1 MVKKGMS
8 MKAETFSLKPVS
20 KRTSV
25 VASVACAI
33 ALSLSSATFASADN
47 PLTLWYNTDAGSEFT
62 NALPIGNGYMGAI
75 IYGGVEKDYIG
86 LNESTVWSGGPGDNN
101 KAGAADHLK
110 DARDAMFR
118 GDYKTAESIVNQYMI
133 GPGPASF
140 QPVGDLVIS
149 TSHKGAT
156 NYRRELDLKTAI
168 AKTTYSV
175 GGVKH
180 SREYFA
186 SYPDHVI
193 VVHLSAD
200 KGGSVSFGATMT
212 TPHNNKKMS
221 DDGKTLIYDVTV
233 NSIKFQNR
241 LTVVADGG
249 KVSVG
254 GGNISVEGA
263 NSATLILTTG
273 TNFKSFNDVSADP
286 SAIAAD
292 IMSKVAKKSYEEILN
307 DHLADYQAI
316 FNRVKIDLGAADAS
330 AGDVTSARVKNFN
343 STNDASLVE
352 LHYQYGR
359 YLLIASSRKGGQ
371 PANLQGIW
379 NKDTNPIW
387 GSKYTTN
394 INLEMNYWPVET
406 ANLGECVWP
415 LIDKIKSMVPQGE
428 KTAKVHWGVSEGWVE
443 HHNTDLWNRSAPIDG
458 AWGLWPT
465 GAGWLSTHL
474 WEHFLFNPTDKAYL
488 QDVYSTMKGAA
499 LFFVNSLVEE
509 PETGNKYLVTA
520 PSDSPENDHGG
531 INVCFGPTMD
541 NQIIRDVLNQ
551 TIEASKILG
560 VDEDVRAKMEATV
573 KRLPPTKTGKYGQIT
588 EWLQDWDD
596 PNNKNRHISHL
607 YGLFPSAQITPE
619 ETPDLVKGALVT
631 LQQRGDDATGW
642 SLAWKINFWAR
653 VHDGDHAYKMIRM
666 LLTPDKTY
674 NNLFDAHPPFQIDG
688 NFGAVSGVNEMLM
701 QSHNNRINLLPALP
715 SQWKDGSIKGIRA
728 RGGFEVDSMAW
739 KGGKLAYVAI
749 KSLVGEKL
757 NVVYGGNTATF
768 STVPGS
774 VYEFDGNLKLTNQPF
789 EPAEIPA
796 KIQAEN
802 YVAMEGVQ
810 IELDESGEPNLG
822 WINDGDWS
830 SYLVKVPAAGTYK
843 FTARVATG
851 SETASTVTIA
861 DSAGKALG
869 SFKVDPEKSKGWNDW
884 YVAETSI
891 SLPAGEQKIMLQYNG
906 EDTYLLNIDWLEL
919 AADATTI
926 AAKNIAMDFGVQ
938 LVRMSRASL
947 AFMVNVPAGKLFT
960 VTLMD
965 MNGVKVSSHQG
976 SGAGLVEFG
985 DAVPLSAGNYIAVV
999 KCESRR
1005 QTLKVYVH

>member
-1 MVKKGMS
+1 MH
-8 MKAETFSLKPVS
+8 FFKPVL
-20 KRTSV
+20 RTVAALACVFSV
-25 VASVACAI
+25 TAMAGE
-33 ALSLSSATFASADN
+33 N
-47 PLTLWYNTDAGSEFT
+47 PLVLWYDSDAGSEFT
-62 NALPIGNGYMGAI
+62 NALPIGNGYMGGL
-75 IYGGVEKDYIG
+75 IYGGVTKDYIG

-101 KAGAADHLK
+101 KQGAASHLK

-140 QPVGDLVIS
+140 QPVGDLIIS
-149 TSHKGAT
+149 TSHSGSS

-168 AKTTYSV
+168 AKTTYTHS
-175 GGVKH
+175 GVNHK
-180 SREYFA
+180 REYFA

-200 KGGSVSFGATMT
+200 KNGSVSFGATMT
-212 TPHNNKKMS
+212 TPHNNKRMS
-221 DDGKTLIYDVTV
+221 NDGNTLIYDVTV

-241 LTVVADGG
+241 LNVFTDGG
-249 KVSVG
+249 TVSVAN
-254 GGNISVEGA
+254 GNINVEGA
-263 NSATLILTTG
+263 NSATLVLTTA
-273 TNFKSFNDVSADP
+273 TNFKAYNDVSGDP
-286 SAIAAD
+286 GAIAAE
-292 IMSKVAKKSYEEILN
+292 IMSKVKGKSYEDLLAT
-307 DHLADYQAI
+307 HLKDYQTI
-316 FNRVKIDLGAADAS
+316 FNRVSLNLGEADKSAS
-330 AGDVTSARVKNFN
+330 DITSTRVKNFN
-343 STNDASLVE
+343 STNDPSLVE

-415 LIDKIKSMVPQGE
+415 LIDKIKAMVPQGE
-428 KTAKVHWGVSEGWVE
+428 KTAKVHWGVDEGWVE

-458 AWGLWPT
+458 AWGLWPS

-541 NQIIRDVLNQ
+541 NQIIRDVLNY

-596 PNNKNRHISHL
+596 PSNHNRHISHL

-619 ETPDLVKGALVT
+619 ETPDLIKGARVT
-631 LQQRGDDATGW
+631 LEQRGDDATGW

-653 VHDGDHAYKMIRM
+653 MHDGDHAYKMIRM
-666 LLTPDKTY
+666 LLTPSKTY

-688 NFGAVSGVNEMLM
+688 NFGAVSGVNEMLL
-701 QSHNNRINLLPALP
+701 QSHNNRIQILPALP
-715 SQWKDGSIKGIRA
+715 SQWANGSVKGIRA
-728 RGGFEVDSMAW
+728 RGGFEIDSMAW
-739 KGGKLAYVAI
+739 KGGKLTYLSI
-749 KSLVGEKL
+749 KSDVGQTL
-757 NVVYGGNTATF
+757 NIVNGTNTFTTT
-768 STVPGS
+768 TVPGK
-774 VYEFDGNLKLTNQPF
+774 VYEFDGNLKLTNQPY
-789 EPAEIPA
+789 EPVEVPGKIEAES
-796 KIQAEN
+796 
-802 YVAMEGVQ
+802 YVAMDGVQ
-810 IELDESGEPNLG
+810 IEPDESGVPNLG

-830 SYLVKVPAAGTYK
+830 SYLVKIPSAGTYTL
-843 FTARVATG
+843 TARVATA
-851 SETASTVTIA
+851 SEEESTITVT
-861 DSAGKALG
+861 DSAGKVLG
-869 SFKVDPEKSKGWNDW
+869 SITVDPSKTDGWNDW
-884 YVAETSI
+884 YEAKG
-891 SLPAGEQKIMLQYNG
+891 SLDLAAGEQKLVFTYNG
-906 EDTYLLNIDWLEL
+906 GDTYLMNVDWYEIK
-919 AADATTI
+919 ADATSIMSAHTDVS
-926 AAKNIAMDFGVQ
+926 M
-938 LVRMSRASL
+938 LSVREIRMAHASI
-947 AFMVNVPAGKLFT
+947 AFMVDVPMGNNFTAVLYDINGHLVAKKAGT
-960 VTLMD
+960 GP
-965 MNGVKVSSHQG
+965 GV
-976 SGAGLVEFG
+976 VEFSSLKPG
-985 DAVPLSAGNYIAVV
+985 IYLAQVRCGSASKLV
-999 KCESRR
+999 KMKA
-1005 QTLKVYVH
+1005 L

>member
-1 MVKKGMS
+1 MH
-8 MKAETFSLKPVS
+8 FFKPVL
-20 KRTSV
+20 RTVAALACVISV
-25 VASVACAI
+25 TAMAGE
-33 ALSLSSATFASADN
+33 N
-47 PLTLWYNTDAGSEFT
+47 PLVLWYDSDAGSEFT
-62 NALPIGNGYMGAI
+62 NALPIGNGYMGGL
-75 IYGGVEKDYIG
+75 IYGGVTKDYIG

-101 KAGAADHLK
+101 KQGAASHLK

-140 QPVGDLVIS
+140 QPVGDLIIS
-149 TSHKGAT
+149 TSHSGSS

-168 AKTTYSV
+168 AKTTYTHS
-175 GGVKH
+175 GVNHK
-180 SREYFA
+180 REYFA

-200 KGGSVSFGATMT
+200 KNGSVSFGATMT
-212 TPHNNKKMS
+212 TPHNNKRMS
-221 DDGKTLIYDVTV
+221 NDGNTLIYDVTV

-241 LTVVADGG
+241 LNVFTDGG
-249 KVSVG
+249 TVSVVN
-254 GGNISVEGA
+254 GNINVEGA
-263 NSATLILTTG
+263 NSATLVLTTA
-273 TNFKSFNDVSADP
+273 TNFKAYNDVSGDP
-286 SAIAAD
+286 GAIAAE
-292 IMSKVAKKSYEEILN
+292 IMSKVKGKSYEDLLVA
-307 DHLADYQAI
+307 HLKDYQTI
-316 FNRVKIDLGAADAS
+316 FNRVSLNLGEADKSAS
-330 AGDVTSARVKNFN
+330 DITSTRVKNFN
-343 STNDASLVE
+343 STNDPSLVE

-415 LIDKIKSMVPQGE
+415 LIDKIKAMVPQGE
-428 KTAKVHWGVSEGWVE
+428 KTAKVHWGVDEGWVE

-458 AWGLWPT
+458 AWGLWPS

-541 NQIIRDVLNQ
+541 NQIIRDVLNY

-596 PNNKNRHISHL
+596 PSNHNRHISHL

-619 ETPDLVKGALVT
+619 ETPDLIKGARVT
-631 LQQRGDDATGW
+631 LEQRGDDATGW

-653 VHDGDHAYKMIRM
+653 MHDGDHAYKMIRM
-666 LLTPDKTY
+666 LLTPSKTY

-688 NFGAVSGVNEMLM
+688 NFGAVSGVNEMLL
-701 QSHNNRINLLPALP
+701 QSHNNRIQILPALP
-715 SQWKDGSIKGIRA
+715 SQWANGSVKGIRA
-728 RGGFEVDSMAW
+728 RGGFEIDSMAW
-739 KGGKLAYVAI
+739 KGGKLTYLSI
-749 KSLVGEKL
+749 KSDVGQTL
-757 NVVYGGNTATF
+757 NIVNGTNTFTTT
-768 STVPGS
+768 TVPGK
-774 VYEFDGNLKLTNQPF
+774 VYEFDGNLKLTNQPY
-789 EPAEIPA
+789 EPVEVPGKIEAES
-796 KIQAEN
+796 
-802 YVAMEGVQ
+802 YVAMDGVQ
-810 IELDESGEPNLG
+810 IEPDESGVPNLG

-830 SYLVKVPAAGTYK
+830 SYLVKIPSAGTYTL
-843 FTARVATG
+843 TARVATA
-851 SETASTVTIA
+851 SEEESTITVT
-861 DSAGKALG
+861 DTAGKVLG
-869 SFKVDPEKSKGWNDW
+869 SITVDPSKTDGWNDW
-884 YVAETSI
+884 YEAKGT
-891 SLPAGEQKIMLQYNG
+891 LNLAAGEQKLVFTYNG
-906 EDTYLLNIDWLEL
+906 GDTYLMNVDWYEIK
-919 AADATTI
+919 ADATSIMSAQT
-926 AAKNIAMDFGVQ
+926 AVSM
-938 LVRMSRASL
+938 LSVREIRMAHASI
-947 AFMVNVPAGKLFT
+947 AFMVDVPMGNNFTAVLYDINGHLVAKKAGT
-960 VTLMD
+960 GP
-965 MNGVKVSSHQG
+965 GV
-976 SGAGLVEFG
+976 VEFSSLKPG
-985 DAVPLSAGNYIAVV
+985 IYLAQVRCGSASKLV
-999 KCESRR
+999 KMKA
-1005 QTLKVYVH
+1005 L

>member
-1 MVKKGMS
+1 MFKNKLGA
-8 MKAETFSLKPVS
+8 KFF
-20 KRTSV
+20 RG
-25 VASVACAI
+25 
-33 ALSLSSATFASADN
+33 ALSIGLVAFTSAFADADN
-47 PLTLWYNTDAGSEFT
+47 PLLLWYNTDAGSEFT
-62 NALPIGNGYMGAI
+62 NALPIGNGYMGGL

-101 KAGAADHLK
+101 KNGAADHLK

-118 GDYKTAESIVNQYMI
+118 GDYKAAESIVNQFMI

-149 TSHKGAT
+149 TSHKGAGD
-156 NYRRELDLKTAI
+156 YRRELDLKTAI

-180 SREYFA
+180 TREYFA

-200 KGGSVSFGATMT
+200 KDGFVSFGATMT
-212 TPHNNKKMS
+212 TPHGNKKMS
-221 DDGKTLIYDVTV
+221 NDGNTLIFDVTV

-249 KVSVG
+249 KVSTG
-254 GGNISVEGA
+254 GGNINVEGA

-273 TNFKSFNDVSADP
+273 TNFKSFKDVSGDP
-286 SAIAAD
+286 GAIAEE
-292 IMSKVAKKSYEEILN
+292 IMAKVSKKSYEEILN
-307 DHLADYQAI
+307 DHLKDYQTI
-316 FNRVKIDLGAADAS
+316 FNRVKLDLGPADAS
-330 AGDVTSARVKNFN
+330 AGDVTSSRVKNFN
-343 STNDASLVE
+343 SSNDPSLVE

-359 YLLIASSRKGGQ
+359 YLLISSSRKGGQ

-394 INLEMNYWPVET
+394 INLEMNYWPAET
-406 ANLGECVWP
+406 ANLDECVWP
-415 LIDKIKSMVPQGE
+415 LIDKVKSMVEQGE

-474 WEHFLFNPTDKAYL
+474 WEHFLFNPTDKEYL
-488 QDVYSTMKGAA
+488 KDVYPTMKGAA

-560 VDEDVRAKMEATV
+560 VDEDVREKMEATV

-596 PNNKNRHISHL
+596 PNNHNRHISHL
-607 YGLFPSAQITPE
+607 YGLFPSAQITPD
-619 ETPDLVKGALVT
+619 ETPDLAKGARVT
-631 LQQRGDDATGW
+631 LEQRGDDATGW

-653 VHDGDHAYKMIRM
+653 MHDGDHAYKMIRM

-688 NFGAVSGVNEMLM
+688 NFGAVSGVNEMLI
-701 QSHNNRINLLPALP
+701 QSHNNKIQMLPALP
-715 SQWKDGSIKGIRA
+715 SQWKNGSAKGIRA
-728 RGGFEVDSMAW
+728 RGGFEIDSLAW
-739 KGGKLAYVAI
+739 KDGKLAFVAI
-749 KSLVGEKL
+749 KSLFGEEL
-757 NVVYGGNTATF
+757 NLVSGSNTAKFT
-768 STVPGS
+768 TIPGA

-789 EPAEIPA
+789 EPVEIPG
-796 KIQAEN
+796 KIQAES
-802 YVAMEGVQ
+802 YVAMDGVQ
-810 IELDESGEPNLG
+810 IEDDSLGVTNLG

-830 SYLVKVPAAGTYK
+830 RYSVKVPADGKYIFRASVGTAAEEK
-843 FTARVATG
+843 
-851 SETASTVTIA
+851 STITIM
-861 DSAGKALG
+861 DSTEKTLG
-869 SFKVDPEKSKGWNDW
+869 TIEVDPSKSSNWNDW
-884 YVAETSI
+884 YTAETVVELSK
-891 SLPAGEQKIMLQYNG
+891 GEQDLILKYNG
-906 EDTYLLNIDWLEL
+906 ESEYLMNIDWIEL
-919 AADATTI
+919 AASTDAI
-926 AAKNIAMDFGVQ
+926 REVDVASALDVRE
-938 LVRMSRASL
+938 VRMSRASIAL
-947 AFMVNVPAGKLFT
+947 SVNVPKGRFFSAMLY
-960 VTLMD
+960 D
-965 MNGVKVSSHQG
+965 ANGHLVATRTQQSS
-976 SGAGLVEFG
+976 GLVEFDG
-985 DAVPLSAGNYIAVV
+985 SYSGVYIAVIRSGSLQKV
-999 KCESRR
+999 
-1005 QTLKVYVH
+1005 LKIKAL

>member
-1 MVKKGMS
+1 MH
-8 MKAETFSLKPVS
+8 FFKPVL
-20 KRTSV
+20 RTVAALACVISV
-25 VASVACAI
+25 TAMAGE
-33 ALSLSSATFASADN
+33 N
-47 PLTLWYNTDAGSEFT
+47 PLVLWYDSDAGSEFT
-62 NALPIGNGYMGAI
+62 NALPIGNGYMGGL
-75 IYGGVEKDYIG
+75 IYGGVTKDYIG

-101 KAGAADHLK
+101 KQGAASHLK

-140 QPVGDLVIS
+140 QPVGDLIIS
-149 TSHKGAT
+149 TSHSGSS

-168 AKTTYSV
+168 AKTTYTHS
-175 GGVKH
+175 GVKH
-180 SREYFA
+180 TREYFA

-200 KGGSVSFGATMT
+200 KNGSVSFGATMT
-212 TPHNNKKMS
+212 TPHNNKRMS
-221 DDGKTLIYDVTV
+221 NDGNTLIYDVTV

-241 LTVVADGG
+241 LNVFTDGG
-249 KVSVG
+249 TVSVAN
-254 GGNISVEGA
+254 GNINVEGA
-263 NSATLILTTG
+263 NSATLVLTTA
-273 TNFKSFNDVSADP
+273 TNFKAYNDVSGDP
-286 SAIAAD
+286 GAIAAE
-292 IMSKVAKKSYEEILN
+292 IMSKVKGKSYEDLLAA
-307 DHLADYQAI
+307 HLKDYQTI
-316 FNRVKIDLGAADAS
+316 FNRVSLNLGEADKSAS
-330 AGDVTSARVKNFN
+330 DITSTRVKNFN
-343 STNDASLVE
+343 STNDPSLVE

-415 LIDKIKSMVPQGE
+415 LIDKIKAMVPQGE
-428 KTAKVHWGVSEGWVE
+428 KTAKVHWGVDEGWVE

-458 AWGLWPT
+458 AWGLWPS

-541 NQIIRDVLNQ
+541 NQIIRDVLNY

-596 PNNKNRHISHL
+596 PSNHNRHISHL

-619 ETPDLVKGALVT
+619 ETPDLIKGARVT
-631 LQQRGDDATGW
+631 LEQRGDDATGW

-653 VHDGDHAYKMIRM
+653 MHDGDHAYKMIRM
-666 LLTPDKTY
+666 LLTPSKTY

-688 NFGAVSGVNEMLM
+688 NFGAVSGVNEMLL
-701 QSHNNRINLLPALP
+701 QSHNNRIQILPALP
-715 SQWKDGSIKGIRA
+715 SQWANGSVKGIRA
-728 RGGFEVDSMAW
+728 RGGFEIDSMAW
-739 KGGKLAYVAI
+739 KGGKLTYLSI
-749 KSLVGEKL
+749 KSDVGQTL
-757 NVVYGGNTATF
+757 NIVNGTNTFTTT
-768 STVPGS
+768 TVPGK
-774 VYEFDGNLKLTNQPF
+774 VYEFDGNLKLTNQPY
-789 EPAEIPA
+789 EPVEVPGKIEAES
-796 KIQAEN
+796 
-802 YVAMEGVQ
+802 YVAMDGVQ
-810 IELDESGEPNLG
+810 IEPDESGVPNLG

-830 SYLVKVPAAGTYK
+830 SYLVKIPSAGTYTL
-843 FTARVATG
+843 TARVATA
-851 SETASTVTIA
+851 SEEESTITVT
-861 DSAGKALG
+861 DTAGKVLG
-869 SFKVDPEKSKGWNDW
+869 SITVDPSKTDGWNDW
-884 YVAETSI
+884 YETKG
-891 SLPAGEQKIMLQYNG
+891 SLDLAAGEQKLVFTYNG
-906 EDTYLLNIDWLEL
+906 GDMYLMNVDWYEIK
-919 AADATTI
+919 ADATSIMSAHTDVS
-926 AAKNIAMDFGVQ
+926 M
-938 LVRMSRASL
+938 LSVREIRMAHASI
-947 AFMVNVPAGKLFT
+947 AFMVDVPMGNNFTAVLYDINGHLVAKKAGT
-960 VTLMD
+960 GP
-965 MNGVKVSSHQG
+965 GV
-976 SGAGLVEFG
+976 VEFSSLKPG
-985 DAVPLSAGNYIAVV
+985 IYLAQVRCGSASKLV
-999 KCESRR
+999 KMKA
-1005 QTLKVYVH
+1005 L

>member
-1 MVKKGMS
+1 MGFVKRFA
-8 MKAETFSLKPVS
+8 AEFF
-20 KRTSV
+20 
-25 VASVACAI
+25 C
-33 ALSLSSATFASADN
+33 LSSLVLGTVVPVQAEN
-47 PLTLWYNTDAGSEFT
+47 PLTLWYNTDAGTEFT
-62 NALPIGNGYMGAI
+62 DALPIGNGYMGGL
-75 IYGGVEKDYIG
+75 IYGGVTKDYIG

-101 KAGAADHLK
+101 KQGAANYLK
-110 DARDAMFR
+110 DARDALFR
-118 GDYKTAESIVNQYMI
+118 GDYRTAESIVNDRMI

-140 QPVGDLVIS
+140 QPVGDLVIT
-149 TSHKGAT
+149 TSHTGAGD
-156 NYRRELDLKTAI
+156 YRRELDLRTAI

-180 SREYFA
+180 TREYFA

-200 KGGSVSFGATMT
+200 KDGSVSFGATMT
-212 TPHNNKKMS
+212 TPHRSNSMS
-221 DDGKTLIYDVTV
+221 SEGNTLIYDVTV

-241 LTVVADGG
+241 LNVFADGG
-249 KVSVG
+249 KVSVS

-263 NSATLILTTG
+263 NSATLVLTTA
-273 TNFKSFNDVSADP
+273 TNFKAFDDVTGNP
-286 SAIAAD
+286 GAIAAD
-292 IMSKVAKKSYEEILN
+292 IMSKVKGKSYEELKAT
-307 DHLADYQAI
+307 HLEDYQTI
-316 FNRVKIDLGAADAS
+316 FNRVTLNLGEADKS
-330 AGDVTSARVKNFN
+330 AGDITSSRVKNFN
-343 STNDASLVE
+343 STNDPSLVE

-428 KTAKVHWGVSEGWVE
+428 KTAKVHWGVDEGWVE
-443 HHNTDLWNRSAPIDG
+443 HHNTDLWNRTAPIDG
-458 AWGLWPT
+458 AWGLWPS

-531 INVCFGPTMD
+531 YNVCFGPTMD
-541 NQIIRDVLNQ
+541 NQIIRDVLNY

-619 ETPDLVKGALVT
+619 ETPDLIEGARVT
-631 LQQRGDDATGW
+631 LEQRGDDATGW

-653 VHDGDHAYKMIRM
+653 MHDGDHAYKMIRM
-666 LLTPDKTY
+666 LLTPGKTY

-701 QSHNNRINLLPALP
+701 QSHNGRINLLPALP

-728 RGGFEVDSMAW
+728 RGGFEIDSMAW
-739 KGGKLAYVAI
+739 KGGKLAYISI
-749 KSLVGEKL
+749 KSLVGQTL
-757 NVVYGGNTATF
+757 NVVNGSNTYST
-768 STVPGS
+768 STVPGK

-789 EPAEIPA
+789 EAIELPG
-796 KIQAEN
+796 KIQAES
-802 YVAMEGVQ
+802 YIAMDGVQ
-810 IELDESGEPNLG
+810 IEPDESGEPNLG

-830 SYLVKVPAAGTYK
+830 SYLVKVPSAGTYK
-843 FTARVATG
+843 VRARVASG
-851 SETASTVTIA
+851 SEEKSTVVIA
-861 DSAGKALG
+861 DSAGNALG
-869 SFKVDPEKSKGWNDW
+869 SLTVDPAKTTGWNDW
-884 YVAETSI
+884 YETETEI
-891 SLPAGEQKIMLQYNG
+891 ELPAGEQTLVLQYSGG
-906 EDTYLLNIDWLEL
+906 ESYLLNIDWFELES
-919 AADATTI
+919 AASTTVI
-926 AAKNIAMDFGVQ
+926 EERVPVTLSVHEVK
-938 LVRMSRASL
+938 MSRATL
-947 AFMVNVPAGKLFT
+947 ALMVNVPGNKAYTAMLY
-960 VTLMD
+960 D
-965 MNGVKVSSHQG
+965 ANGHLVSRKARSG
-976 SGAGLVEFG
+976 SGVVEFASLKSG
-985 DAVPLSAGNYIAVV
+985 VYVAVV
-999 KCESRR
+999 RCGSASKVLKIR
-1005 QTLKVYVH
+1005 TL

>member
-1 MVKKGMS
+1 MH
-8 MKAETFSLKPVS
+8 FFKPVL
-20 KRTSV
+20 RTVAALACVISV
-25 VASVACAI
+25 TAMAGE
-33 ALSLSSATFASADN
+33 N
-47 PLTLWYNTDAGSEFT
+47 PLVLWYDSDAGSEFT
-62 NALPIGNGYMGAI
+62 NALPIGNGYMGGL
-75 IYGGVEKDYIG
+75 IYGGVTKDYIG

-101 KAGAADHLK
+101 KQGAASHLK

-140 QPVGDLVIS
+140 QPVGDLIIS
-149 TSHKGAT
+149 TSHSGSS

-168 AKTTYSV
+168 AKTTYTHS
-175 GGVKH
+175 GVKH
-180 SREYFA
+180 TREYFA

-200 KGGSVSFGATMT
+200 KNGSVSFGATMT
-212 TPHNNKKMS
+212 TPHNSKRMS
-221 DDGKTLIYDVTV
+221 NDGNTLIYDVTV

-241 LTVVADGG
+241 LNVFADGG
-249 KVSVG
+249 KVSVSN
-254 GGNISVEGA
+254 GNINVEGA
-263 NSATLILTTG
+263 NSATLVITTA
-273 TNFKSFNDVSADP
+273 TNFKAYNDVTGDP
-286 SAIAAD
+286 GAIAAE
-292 IMSKVAKKSYEEILN
+292 IMSKVKGKSYEDLKAA
-307 DHLADYQAI
+307 HLADYQAI
-316 FNRVKIDLGAADAS
+316 FNRVTLNLGEADKS
-330 AGDVTSARVKNFN
+330 AGDITSTRVKNFN
-343 STNDASLVE
+343 STNDPSLVE

-415 LIDKIKSMVPQGE
+415 LIDKIKAMVPQGE
-428 KTAKVHWGVSEGWVE
+428 KTAKVHWGVDEGWVE

-458 AWGLWPT
+458 AWGLWPS

-541 NQIIRDVLNQ
+541 NQIIRDVLNY

-560 VDEDVRAKMEATV
+560 VDEDIRAKMEATV

-596 PNNKNRHISHL
+596 PSNHNRHISHL

-619 ETPDLVKGALVT
+619 ETPDLIKGARVT
-631 LQQRGDDATGW
+631 LEQRGDDATGW

-653 VHDGDHAYKMIRM
+653 MHDGDHAYKMIRM
-666 LLTPDKTY
+666 LLTPSKTY

-688 NFGAVSGVNEMLM
+688 NFGAVSGVNEMLL
-701 QSHNNRINLLPALP
+701 QSHNNRIQILPALP
-715 SQWKDGSIKGIRA
+715 SQWANGSVKGIRA
-728 RGGFEVDSMAW
+728 RGGFEIDSMAW
-739 KGGKLAYVAI
+739 KGGKLTYLSI
-749 KSLVGEKL
+749 KSDVGQTL
-757 NVVYGGNTATF
+757 NIVNGTNTFTTT
-768 STVPGS
+768 TVPGK
-774 VYEFDGNLKLTNQPF
+774 VYEFDGNLKLTNQPY
-789 EPAEIPA
+789 EPVEVPGKIEAES
-796 KIQAEN
+796 
-802 YVAMEGVQ
+802 YVAMDGVQ
-810 IELDESGEPNLG
+810 IEPDESGVPNLG

-830 SYLVKVPAAGTYK
+830 SYLVKIPSAGTYTL
-843 FTARVATG
+843 TARVATA
-851 SETASTVTIA
+851 SEEESTITVT
-861 DSAGKALG
+861 DSAGKVLG
-869 SFKVDPEKSKGWNDW
+869 SITVDPSKTDGWNDW
-884 YVAETSI
+884 YEAKG
-891 SLPAGEQKIMLQYNG
+891 SLDLAAGEQKLVFTYNG
-906 EDTYLLNIDWLEL
+906 GDTYLMNVDWYEIK
-919 AADATTI
+919 ADATSIMSAHTDVS
-926 AAKNIAMDFGVQ
+926 M
-938 LVRMSRASL
+938 LSVREIRMAHASI
-947 AFMVNVPAGKLFT
+947 AFMVDVPMGNNFTAVLYDINGHLVAKKAGT
-960 VTLMD
+960 GP
-965 MNGVKVSSHQG
+965 GV
-976 SGAGLVEFG
+976 VEFSSLKPG
-985 DAVPLSAGNYIAVV
+985 IYLAQVRCGSASKLV
-999 KCESRR
+999 KMKA
-1005 QTLKVYVH
+1005 L